1 MKTMI
6 TFHIEEKYLEIARE
20 ILGRDNLILNTDE
33 GMPEALLV
41 KDNSFR
47 MYNTVKFIQTI
58 NAGTD
63 NIDMASIP
71 ENVIVASNAGAY
83 SIPVAEHAFALILER
98 IKKISKFSSETR
110 SGLFRPSET
119 RPLYGKTIGI
129 IGYGGIGS
137 RVAHIAKSFGMNV
150 IAIGRGYRDQN
161 CDIFMGIESINELF
175 SRSDY
180 ILISIPLT
188 ALTVNLIKK
197 EQLALVKQNS
207 IIVNVARAEIVKM
220 NDMLEFLKSRSDVSY
235 LTDVWWGEPNL
246 TNTDLDNVVVTPHV
260 AGGLSDEFK
269 EIAFREAFNNIK
281 IYAEGKRPKNIVK
294 RNESVYF
301 QRSKMNL

>member
-98 IKKISKFSSETR
+98 
-110 SGLFRPSET
+110 
-119 RPLYGKTIGI
+119 
-129 IGYGGIGS
+129 
-137 RVAHIAKSFGMNV
+137 
-150 IAIGRGYRDQN
+150 
-161 CDIFMGIESINELF
+161 
-175 SRSDY
+175 
-180 ILISIPLT
+180 
-188 ALTVNLIKK
+188 
-197 EQLALVKQNS
+197 
-207 IIVNVARAEIVKM
+207 
-220 NDMLEFLKSRSDVSY
+220 
-235 LTDVWWGEPNL
+235 
-246 TNTDLDNVVVTPHV
+246 
-260 AGGLSDEFK
+260 
-269 EIAFREAFNNIK
+269 
-281 IYAEGKRPKNIVK
+281 
-294 RNESVYF
+294 
-301 QRSKMNL
+301 